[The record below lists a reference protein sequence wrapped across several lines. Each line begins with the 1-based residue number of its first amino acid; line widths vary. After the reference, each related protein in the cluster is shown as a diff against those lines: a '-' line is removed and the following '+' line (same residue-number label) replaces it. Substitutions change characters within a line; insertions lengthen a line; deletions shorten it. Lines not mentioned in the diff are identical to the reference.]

1 MALYLLTLL
10 VVVTVVFALP
20 RAMPGDPLAALVDP
34 NDPNPL
40 TSEVVRQELMAYYGL
55 DQPLLAQYRGYLAGL
70 ARGDFGWSISRNTPV
85 ATLIQGRLPWTLL
98 LMGTALA
105 ASAAISFVAGV
116 AAGWRRGRLADR
128 AATMAM
134 TAVNG
139 VPDYALAALMLV
151 TFAVVIPA
159 FPVSGARTPFAT
171 YPSRLAE
178 VGDVARHL
186 VLPMAALTLALLGN
200 KFLLVRNSVVS
211 SLGSDFMLLAE
222 AKGLPDRVVKYRH
235 AGRNALLPFL
245 TVVGIQT
252 GFAVGGAIFV
262 ESVFAYPG
270 MGSLILQ
277 AVEARD
283 FPVLEA
289 SFLVFA
295 VVVLV
300 VNLALELV
308 YRRVDP
314 RVGAE

>member
-1 MALYLLTLL
+1 
-10 VVVTVVFALP
+10 
-20 RAMPGDPLAALVDP
+20 
-34 NDPNPL
+34 
-40 TSEVVRQELMAYYGL
+40 
-55 DQPLLAQYRGYLAGL
+55 
-70 ARGDFGWSISRNTPV
+70 
-85 ATLIQGRLPWTLL
+85 
-98 LMGTALA
+98 
-105 ASAAISFVAGV
+105 
-116 AAGWRRGRLADR
+116 
-128 AATMAM
+128 
-134 TAVNG
+134 
-139 VPDYALAALMLV
+139 
-151 TFAVVIPA
+151 
-159 FPVSGARTPFAT
+159 
-171 YPSRLAE
+171 
-178 VGDVARHL
+178 
-186 VLPMAALTLALLGN
+186 MAALTLALLGN